1 MIVAVHI
8 VRVMQMARHQIVD
21 VVAVRD
27 PLVPAGRA
35 VSVGGVVLAAVML
48 GCAVNRVLRPDLER
62 VLVYVVAVRMVQ
74 MPVVQVVHVAL
85 VAHGGVTA
93 AGAVLVLV
101 ASMDVVLGI
110 VHGTDDK
117 PVIVVLSSGWG

>member
-1 MIVAVHI
+1 MIVAVPI

>member
-1 MIVAVHI
+1 
-8 VRVMQMARHQIVD
+8 MQMARHQIVD

-27 PLVPAGRA
+27 PLVPAVRA

-93 AGAVLVLV
+93 AGAVPMLV